1 MTGVFLAIS
10 YRDGESSIG
19 SEETKGPLSIGIL
32 FGLLDALGA
41 AAAVLIARPVM
52 AAGVDPATA
61 AAIRA
66 AAGLLVLLICPPNT
80 SAK

>member
-19 SEETKGPLSIGIL
+19 SEEIKGLLSIGIP
-32 FGLLDALGA
+32 FGLLGALGA

-52 AAGVDPATA
+52 AGLTA
-61 AAIRA
+61 W
-66 AAGLLVLLICPPNT
+66 
-80 SAK
+80 